1 MLANY
6 NCATF
11 IPASDLGRAQKFYAD
26 KLGFQPVEAN
36 EGLLL
41 YQSGST
47 QFAVYATQFAGLAQ
61 HTLMSW
67 EVDDLDAVM
76 ADLRGR
82 GVVFEEYD
90 MPGLTTV
97 NGIAELGPARAA
109 WFKDSEGNI
118 LNVTQQG

>member
-6 NCATF
+6 DCAAF
-11 IPASDLGRAQKFYAD
+11 LPASDLARARKFYAE
-26 KLGFQPVEAN
+26 KLGFQPIEDD
-36 EGLLL
+36 EGMLM
-41 YQSGST
+41 YHSGNAR
-47 QFAVYATQFAGLAQ
+47 FAVYATQFAGIAQ

-76 ADLRGR
+76 SELRRR

-90 MPGLTTV
+90 MPGLKTV
-97 NGIAELGPARAA
+97 NGVAELGPSRGA

-118 LNVTQQG
+118 LAIAQRS